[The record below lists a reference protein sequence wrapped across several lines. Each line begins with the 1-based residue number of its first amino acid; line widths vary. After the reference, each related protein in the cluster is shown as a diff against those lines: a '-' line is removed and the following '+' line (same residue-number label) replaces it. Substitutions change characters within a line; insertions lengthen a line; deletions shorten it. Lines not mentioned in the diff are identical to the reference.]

1 MLISILYNLPCRFC
15 CRPFLFPVHPL
26 TRSGY
31 PIFDCQLSSKDEYL
45 KDVSAASWTPPPS
58 LNCAENIKRHK
69 NQINLVSII
78 WCDSEN
84 LAITGAYQ
92 KRYCFKSYTAAK
104 VKFNLFSQ
112 KEKHQKAGSFHK
124 PNKKEKRKH
133 AESRNIKRLEIR
145 FAELG
150 GLNWNHR
157 RKSGDISNKN
167 LKVAGLIL
175 LIAKSLNTSK
185 RFFEMPAIRN
195 SRKRKM
201 KIWKVRSARL
211 LKYKSLEKII
221 PFSREIRNYVKRTQ
235 FNPKIVFEKSRTIL
249 IQRLNIVEKQIN
261 TQREKREIM
270 KKFFY
275 YRRITVWK
283 FKKANIFKP
292 VRLKWKNYN
301 STWLPLF

>member
-92 KRYCFKSYTAAK
+92 KRYCFKSCTAAK

-175 LIAKSLNTSK
+175 LIAKSLNTRNHFFRNAGNSQLSK
-185 RFFEMPAIRN
+185 TKNENLESTERATVEIQKSRKNYSLQPRN
-195 SRKRKM
+195 SKLNQKNPIQPQNCFRKITNDSDSAVKNRRK
-201 KIWKVRSARL
+201 
-211 LKYKSLEKII
+211 ED
-221 PFSREIRNYVKRTQ
+221 
-235 FNPKIVFEKSRTIL
+235 
-249 IQRLNIVEKQIN
+249 
-261 TQREKREIM
+261 
-270 KKFFY
+270 
-275 YRRITVWK
+275 
-283 FKKANIFKP
+283 
-292 VRLKWKNYN
+292 
-301 STWLPLF
+301 